1 MVKMAKKPRKKR
13 ASGADFKIQ
22 CLTLVS
28 VTFCKITVPMRGYTH
43 YPVGLIDPTCIRS
56 GRVTEGGPPTGKPG
70 GGVDNLRQAGGGGT
84 PSPVT
89 SLLPLHVGSKRP
101 TGYSPAFDTVSL
113 QNITVPSVGHGAL
126 DFKSQ

>member
-1 MVKMAKKPRKKR
+1 MMKKNWRSNILLDCP
-13 ASGADFKIQ
+13 FKIQ
-22 CLTLVS
+22 LVAGAGQHPAS
-28 VTFCKITVPMRGYTH
+28 Q
-43 YPVGLIDPTCIRS
+43 
-56 GRVTEGGPPTGKPG
+56 G
-70 GGVDNLRQAGGGGT
+70 GGGGIASARQGGGGT

-126 DFKSQ
+126 DFKSQQ